1 MAGAIVKVRDEL
13 AVQADAREARRLV
26 ADRKFDDAY
35 QPLERWLKARPSSA
49 EALFLTAKEMFAVN
63 ITDQGIMA
71 LERARSQGYP
81 LEEIERQKAI
91 VWSRLGRHHEAEPVL
106 RRLLLSSSKP
116 DPEADEAL
124 AKCYLE
130 TFQLAQAESVIE
142 KWIHDAPGD
151 AKPHLW
157 KLELAHKVKAES
169 PVLIDILQRVL
180 QLDPKSDQ
188 AHLALA
194 EVYLQNHRL
203 DEAAREYAVVLE
215 LKPDTSPAYHGL
227 GVIAMERGDEEGAI
241 HNFER
246 AVKLDPGNVRPLMER
261 GKLEVGRGRLESGLT
276 FFDQAMSIDAG
287 EPEVHYQRSLVL
299 TRLGRTALAKAEQ
312 DTSARLRDEREH
324 IQKLLNEMLGAPG
337 DLDHQ
342 YDAARWLFEHG
353 HPEEGL
359 RWTEKSLRDQPRHTK
374 TNRLLADYY
383 EKKGSHG
390 LANFYQL
397 QAKSEP

>member
-26 ADRKFDDAY
+26 ADRKFEDAY

-63 ITDQGIMA
+63 RTDQGFMA
-71 LERARSQGYP
+71 LSELGPRDIRQRRSSVK
-81 LEEIERQKAI
+81 RQSFGPAWEGTTKP
-91 VWSRLGRHHEAEPVL
+91 SRYCDGSCSL
-106 RRLLLSSSKP
+106 RRSRI
-116 DPEADEAL
+116 PEADEAL
-124 AKCYLE
+124 AKCYFE
-130 TFQLAQAESVIE
+130 TFQLAQADSVIE

-151 AKPHLW
+151 VKPHFW
-157 KLELAHKVKAES
+157 KLELGRKVKAET
-169 PVLIDILQRVL
+169 PVLIDIIQRIL
-180 QLDPKSDQ
+180 ELDPRSDQ

-194 EVYLQNHRL
+194 EAYLQNRRL
-203 DEAAREYAVVLE
+203 EEAAREYAAVLE
-215 LKPDTSPAYHGL
+215 LKPDTSAAYHGL
-227 GVIAMERGDEEGAI
+227 GVVAVERGDEEGAFR
-241 HNFER
+241 NFER
-246 AVKLDPGNVRPLMER
+246 TVKLDPRNVRPLVER
-261 GKLEVGRGRLESGLT
+261 GKLEVGRGRLESGLSY
-276 FFDQAMSIDAG
+276 FDQALSIDAG

-299 TRLGRTALAKAEQ
+299 TRLGRTALARAER
-312 DTSARLRDEREH
+312 DTSARLRDDREH
-324 IQKLLNEMLGAPG
+324 IEKLLNEMLGAPG

-342 YDAARWLFEHG
+342 YGAARWLFEHG

-359 RWTEKSLRDQPRHTK
+359 RWTEKILREQPRHAK